1 MVYGFVA
8 MEVEA
13 ASKGNRAVI
22 AVSVTQESASKVADG
37 VTLHVKSANTSRPCA
52 SRNCRTRSWSCSSI
66 QDSCEARITPSVH
79 CARQRSKTETKGRLS
94 AGDPVKIDHAAPNV
108 RFGQPLELPSQGR
121 LRCRMANGFVGN
133 KVVTSK
139 RLSYTGV
146 HRDRCSEPDY

>member
-1 MVYGFVA
+1 MRFPKLPDTFV
-8 MEVEA
+8 ELFV
-13 ASKGNRAVI
+13 
-22 AVSVTQESASKVADG
+22 
-37 VTLHVKSANTSRPCA
+37 NT
-52 SRNCRTRSWSCSSI
+52 
-66 QDSCEARITPSVH
+66 
-79 CARQRSKTETKGRLS
+79 RQLRGEDHPVGALRSKTETTGRLS

-146 HRDRCSEPDY
+146 HRDRRSEPDY